1 MIFVTLPTIQT
12 TQGIRNKRSCIE
24 NKGFTLT
31 QRKAKIIGK
40 VLEVGD
46 DWILTGNERNKYYP
60 VNDEMIEFLKDHE
73 DLRKELWQKIKNR
86 REEN

>member
-1 MIFVTLPTIQT
+1 M
-12 TQGIRNKRSCIE
+12 
-24 NKGFTLT
+24 
-31 QRKAKIIGK
+31 
-40 VLEVGD
+40 LEVGD

-73 DLRKELWQKIKNR
+73 DLRKELWQRIKNR